1 VPSTAYKNWQAH
13 YKTFK
18 DIHDFEG
25 AFIQNIMGNFLSFI
39 DIYNKTT
46 IAAEN
51 GDYMTVVFQLARLVR
66 RIIDF
71 RTMERE
77 VLIRSLN
84 AISFYLNVLA
94 TVDKPDLT
102 NP

>member
-1 VPSTAYKNWQAH
+1 MHTYTNYQIKSTDTQEGVEDVFFNTTATASGYLPDAIYYCYFVPSTAYKNWQAH

-51 GDYMTVVFQLARLVR
+51 GDYMTVV
-66 RIIDF
+66 
-71 RTMERE
+71 
-77 VLIRSLN
+77 
-84 AISFYLNVLA
+84 Y
-94 TVDKPDLT
+94 
-102 NP
+102 